1 MNRAL
6 DADELQS
13 EFDAHARRYDLL
25 VGANLGYHRDLRR
38 AAARLGLREQG
49 GGQRV
54 LDLGCGTGASTA
66 AILAAYPLATV
77 VGADASGG
85 MLAAAR
91 GKPWPG
97 SVTFVQARAERL
109 AAAGV
114 RGPFDAIFAGYLL
127 RNVADPDAV
136 LADLRTLLRP
146 GGHLVLHDYTLDGR
160 PLSRAVW
167 TAVCWGVIIP
177 AGLLATGRT
186 GLYRYLW
193 RSVLDFDRVG
203 ALRERLRDNGFTEV
217 RAGSAGGWQRGVTH
231 TVRGRRQLD
240 GGTA

>member
-1 MNRAL
+1 MNASL

-13 EFDAHARRYDLL
+13 EFDAHASRYDLL

-38 AAARLGLREQG
+38 AAARLGLRGQG

-66 AILAAYPLATV
+66 AILAAHPLATV
-77 VGADASGG
+77 VGADASAG

-91 GKPWPG
+91 RKAWPG
-97 SVTFVQARAERL
+97 SVSFVQARAERL

-114 RGPFDAIFAGYLL
+114 HGPFDAIFAAYLL
-127 RNVADPDAV
+127 RNVAEPDAV
-136 LADLRTLLRP
+136 LTDLLALLRP
-146 GGHLVLHDYTLDGR
+146 GGHLVLHDYTLDRR
-160 PLSRAVW
+160 PISRAIW

-177 AGLLATGRT
+177 AGLAATGRT

-193 RSVLDFDRVG
+193 RSVLAFDRVDE
-203 ALRERLRDNGFTEV
+203 LRERLRRTGFTEV
-217 RAGSAGGWQRGVTH
+217 LAGSAGGWQRGVTH
-231 TVRGRRQLD
+231 TVRGRRAPD
-240 GGTA
+240 GGPA